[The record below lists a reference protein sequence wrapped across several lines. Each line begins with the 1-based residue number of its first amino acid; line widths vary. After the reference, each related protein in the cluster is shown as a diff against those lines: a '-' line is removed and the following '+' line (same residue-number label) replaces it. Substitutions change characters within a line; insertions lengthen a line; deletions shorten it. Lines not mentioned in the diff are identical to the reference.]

1 MNRLTLFVLL
11 FLLVGSL
18 MIYQHSKETGE
29 SFPRALG
36 SWFLQLGSNAKSVTG
51 YAVKEYDWLPN
62 ATERDE

>member
-1 MNRLTLFVLL
+1 MNRVTLLILL
-11 FLLVGSL
+11 FLFVGGL
-18 MIYQHSKETGE
+18 MIYQNSKETGE

-62 ATERDE
+62 ATTED